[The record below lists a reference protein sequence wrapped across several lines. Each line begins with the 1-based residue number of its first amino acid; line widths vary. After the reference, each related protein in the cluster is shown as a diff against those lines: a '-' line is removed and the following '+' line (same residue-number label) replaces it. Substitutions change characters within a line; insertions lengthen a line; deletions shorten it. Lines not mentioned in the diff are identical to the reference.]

1 MVPRNEKSSRGGPPI
16 ARKYPLFVVVA
27 RPSHHN
33 EHVSNLWCTVVV
45 PRGSAHSHSRA
56 RPWFM
61 PLVKQPLSRHQ
72 APWKNYFAFPPRQ
85 LHLRARAD
93 SFMTQFSKPWSIR
106 ESSKITF
113 FPFFFLILI
122 RSFDSWW
129 KGRQVSLVNSKD
141 SSRCF
146 EEIFYLVLSVGRIN
160 GYRTG
165 EIPYSYSFSII
176 HIDYSLIVRKYF
188 LESFIFVLAQSVYMH
203 AHTYSLSIR
212 FHFIDR
218 SIDAGSKLALK
229 RRGERPV
236 RRIVMGTWASSH
248 GEMHFRLA
256 PEATLSRDPDEGRGR
271 TTTKAAS

>member
-1 MVPRNEKSSRGGPPI
+1 MKNPRGPPI
-16 ARKYPLFVVVA
+16 ARNTL
-27 RPSHHN
+27 RPWWLGHN

-56 RPWFM
+56 QPWFM

-72 APWKNYFAFPPRQ
+72 APWKNYSAFP
-85 LHLRARAD
+85 ASYIRAD
-93 SFMTQFSKPWSIR
+93 SSMTQFSKARLIR

-113 FPFFFLILI
+113 FLFLNLRFNRNAHEKKEKFVSLERFFSGQRFAWGKFFFSSDQLELIDTK
-122 RSFDSWW
+122 RKKFDAVT
-129 KGRQVSLVNSKD
+129 RFDNSYGWFAYFAK
-141 SSRCF
+141 C
-146 EEIFYLVLSVGRIN
+146 
-160 GYRTG
+160 GYAR
-165 EIPYSYSFSII
+165 
-176 HIDYSLIVRKYF
+176 HV
-188 LESFIFVLAQSVYMH
+188 
-203 AHTYSLSIR
+203 SLSIR

-229 RRGERPV
+229 RRRGAV

-271 TTTKAAS
+271 TTKAAS